1 MKFNEALGVSRE
13 EAEAMKVGSMYG
25 WDVPG
30 ANPEFYK
37 GKFETK

>member
-1 MKFNEALGVSRE
+1 MK
-13 EAEAMKVGSMYG
+13 AMKIGSMYS

-37 GKFETK
+37 GKFEAK